1 MSFASIVRFAVATAA
16 ASTLAIL
23 AVAPAASAGVDG
35 TDSVRIT
42 STTN

>member
-1 MSFASIVRFAVATAA
+1 MSFASIVRFTVATAA

-23 AVAPAASAGVDG
+23 AVAPVASAGVVS